1 MQCPS
6 VDSLFLRANGNFVC
20 WDDAGS
26 DKILLKYDTRKD
38 MSCIVS
44 ADGPCAL
51 IAEKLAGN
59 TLPFPETC
67 PGCYC
72 LSFVGYPCFSNRVIN
87 VMQVEP
93 SSRCTLEC
101 KACATPCE
109 RDRLQ
114 PPHTLS
120 PSVFRKVLE
129 DFSRNG
135 IDIRTFDFSG
145 HGEPLMNPD
154 LWQIVR
160 LARKYYP
167 NAFLTLITNAHG
179 DFDERHVFSGLDQI
193 QFSIDGVDQENFE
206 KYRVGGN
213 YERASGYMESFART
227 ARSSGS
233 SVRIVW
239 RYILFNHNDNDD
251 QLRKAFEM
259 ASAFGVHDLRF
270 IFTHKGMWSTVLTSS
285 AELRNHLIDLEVPS
299 RSIHMDSFKSLRRRQ
314 KLGQSLKRSQ
324 SIYRTA
330 RKLWRT
336 VRRKPTRSTIVT
348 SDYYQLYEPE
358 LVKALNLGCRLLRA
372 GRIPDARALFLH
384 VNRMVQSPVSNNA
397 SYDPAIIYRHLGRSY
412 RRLEASLNDD
422 STGIAI

>member
-26 DKILLKYDTRKD
+26 DKVLLQFDPRKD
-38 MSCIVS
+38 MSCIIS
-44 ADGPCAL
+44 AGGPCAS

-59 TLPFPETC
+59 ILPFPETC

-72 LSFVGYPCFSNRVIN
+72 LSFVGSPCFNNRVLN

-101 KACATPCE
+101 KACATPEE

-120 PSVFRKVLE
+120 LSVFGKVLQ

-154 LWQIVR
+154 LWQIVS
-160 LARKYYP
+160 LARKFYP
-167 NAFLTLITNAHG
+167 DAFLTLITNAHG

-193 QFSIDGVDQENFE
+193 QFSIDGVDQESFE

-227 ARSSGS
+227 AGSSGS
-233 SVRIVW
+233 SVRIIW
-239 RYILFNHNDNDD
+239 RYILFNHNDRDD
-251 QLRKAFEM
+251 QLRKAFET

-270 IFTHKGMWSTVLTSS
+270 IFTHKGMWSTVITSA

-299 RSIHMDSFKSLRRRQ
+299 RRIHTDSFNSLRRRQ
-314 KLGQSLKRSQ
+314 KLGQLLKRNQ
-324 SIYRTA
+324 SLYRTA
-330 RKLWRT
+330 RKLWRK
-336 VRRKPTRSTIVT
+336 VRRNPARSTIVT
-348 SDYYQLYEPE
+348 SDYYQLNEPE
-358 LVKALNLGCRLLRA
+358 LAEALDLGCRLHSA
-372 GRIPDARALFLH
+372 GRMPDARALFLH
-384 VNRMVQSPVSNNA
+384 VNKMVQSPVSNNA
-397 SYDPAIIYRHLGRSY
+397 SYNPATVYRHLGRPY
-412 RRLEASLNDD
+412 RRLEAALNDD
-422 STGIAI
+422 ST